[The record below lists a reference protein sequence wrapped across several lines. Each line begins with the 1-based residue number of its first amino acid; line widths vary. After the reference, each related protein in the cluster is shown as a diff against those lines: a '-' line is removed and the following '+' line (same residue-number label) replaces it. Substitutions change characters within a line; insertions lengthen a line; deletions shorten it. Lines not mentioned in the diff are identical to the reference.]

1 MNSTKFELYTDVG
14 GGHRWRL
21 KAGNGETVA
30 ISESYTTRSAAK
42 KSAENVRYWSG
53 SATIIEIN

>member
-1 MNSTKFELYTDVG
+1 MKKFEVYTDVA

-21 KAGNGETVA
+21 KAGNGEIVA

-42 KSAENVRYWSG
+42 KSAENVKYWAD
-53 SATIIEIN
+53 SAAIVEIN